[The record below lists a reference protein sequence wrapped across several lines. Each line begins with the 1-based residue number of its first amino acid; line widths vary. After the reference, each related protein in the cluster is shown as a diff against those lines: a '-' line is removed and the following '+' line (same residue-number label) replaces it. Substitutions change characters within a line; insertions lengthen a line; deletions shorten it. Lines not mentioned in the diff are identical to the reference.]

1 MAAAAIDLS
10 NGACKTSMAAKD
22 HAVLHMCSGLQS
34 ASIFGMEDEEIAS
47 IRGSS
52 EHFNLANAKD
62 KLDRPCGWNAEI
74 FRSAAA
80 EIDCRQGTS
89 AKHSVAIDHAIFINS
104 CGPHCCSRLRAA
116 AARDALQGSCLN
128 FMNASDHARLKM

>member
-1 MAAAAIDLS
+1 
-10 NGACKTSMAAKD
+10 
-22 HAVLHMCSGLQS
+22 MCSGLQS
-34 ASIFGMEDEEIAS
+34 ALSFGIEDEEIAS

-80 EIDCRQGTS
+80 EIDYRQGTS

-104 CGPHCCSRLRAA
+104 CGPHCCNKPCSA
-116 AARDALQGSCLN
+116 AARNALQGSCLN